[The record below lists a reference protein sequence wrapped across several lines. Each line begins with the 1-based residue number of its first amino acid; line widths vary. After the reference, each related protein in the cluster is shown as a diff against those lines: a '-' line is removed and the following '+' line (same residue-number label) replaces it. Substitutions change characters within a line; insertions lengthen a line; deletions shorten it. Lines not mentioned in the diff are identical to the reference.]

1 MRLSGYSS
9 YGHILK
15 DSMSTYWFVAID
27 SSSTL
32 GTNQNLQIR
41 FFADSSTFSK
51 SALLEADEEDL
62 TWVANA
68 IFPSPPKDKTV
79 RQIVEGIEEYQIE
92 KKIISQMAKEAM
104 QPGVWFHVSQPI
116 RIFESDK
123 PSNVSF
129 RDAKFGITLWSL
141 AIPLNVVD

>member
-1 MRLSGYSS
+1 MRLGGYSS
-9 YGHILK
+9 YGHILQ

-27 SSSTL
+27 LSSTL

-62 TWVANA
+62 TWVVNA
-68 IFPSPPKDKTV
+68 IFPSPPQDKSP
-79 RQIVEGIEEYQIE
+79 RQLVEGIEEYQIE

-104 QPGVWFHVSQPI
+104 QPGVWCDVSQPI

-123 PSNVSF
+123 PSNVSL

-141 AIPLNVVD
+141 DTPLSVVD